1 MSIEE
6 FRWLLGLNLVVGV
19 WLGMLASS
27 WKGRNF
33 YVWAVIGML
42 VNVAGLLVLA
52 LLPTQK
58 KQSTAPRKVVEV

>member
-33 YVWAVIGML
+33 YVWAATGML
-42 VNVAGLLVLA
+42 VNVVGLLVLA
-52 LLPTQK
+52 LLPTLK
-58 KQSTAPRKVVEV
+58 KLSTTPHKVAEV